1 MDAYSL
7 VCLEQ
12 SYVILESTFSFSLVL
27 HIRLTITMVAV
38 LMMSNE
44 KGTIAVSQNVCSDS
58 EPVPK
63 KVTSWNLVA
72 TAKIQQ
78 IPRPDRTAAFFHE

>member
-1 MDAYSL
+1 
-7 VCLEQ
+7 
-12 SYVILESTFSFSLVL
+12 
-27 HIRLTITMVAV
+27 MVAV

-63 KVTSWNLVA
+63 KVTS
-72 TAKIQQ
+72 
-78 IPRPDRTAAFFHE
+78 